1 MGKQKGKTTINYK
14 GQYLRGFGGRE
25 VEWTNIFFWQGGMRG
40 KRVKQL
46 EGKIRR
52 GGKLVFSLPAFG
64 GNLTKEGNRGNKWVG
79 QLVGDLI

>member
-1 MGKQKGKTTINYK
+1 MDKY
-14 GQYLRGFGGRE
+14 
-25 VEWTNIFFWQGGMRG
+25 FFYQGGMRG

-64 GNLTKEGNRGNKWVG
+64 GNLTKEGNRGNGLASWWAT
-79 QLVGDLI
+79 